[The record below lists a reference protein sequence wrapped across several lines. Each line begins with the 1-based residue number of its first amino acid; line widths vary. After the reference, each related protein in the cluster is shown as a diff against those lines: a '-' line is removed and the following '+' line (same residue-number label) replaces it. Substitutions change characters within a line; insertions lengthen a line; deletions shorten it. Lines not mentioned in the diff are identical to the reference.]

1 MGDGCFP
8 GSQNR
13 VMFVWMLVASITV
26 GVVGTSNVPGV
37 KMSQLEVWENSAN
50 PGVFGSEFADE
61 YLHFERT
68 DSPLCQMLGCW
79 IIS

>member
-13 VMFVWMLVASITV
+13 MMVVWMLLASVT

-61 YLHFERT
+61 YLHFRT
-68 DSPLCQMLGCW
+68 YGLTTLSALSL
-79 IIS
+79 IHI